1 MAGAKRRGKKKKNT
15 TFLQQRP
22 PRMSSGYA
30 ACSRPSPT
38 RSTAPLTREKNKRQC
53 GIAALRPP
61 SPAATSE
68 LSIRL
73 RSCIEIARTLGNWAA
88 CLAAASFCNAKTR
101 SISACPFKGPRHW
114 PKPSSARRWVPQSTI
129 ASSLTSPKPHANL
142 LHTLPVPVD
151 QLPSR
156 RKCRPPTSLLKAA
169 TFHHGACLAGDTTCV
184 SLVTRS
190 RSSPRS
196 RSPSSSG
203 GGEP

>member
-30 ACSRPSPT
+30 GCSRPSPT

-68 LSIRL
+68 L
-73 RSCIEIARTLGNWAA
+73 RSCIGIARTLGNWAA

-101 SISACPFKGPRHW
+101 SISACPFKGPRQW
-114 PKPSSARRWVPQSTI
+114 PKPSRSRHAAGCRRARSLPHSHPQSPTPTCCTRFPCQWI
-129 ASSLTSPKPHANL
+129 NCRHGGNAS
-142 LHTLPVPVD
+142 
-151 QLPSR
+151 
-156 RKCRPPTSLLKAA
+156 RPPRCSRLPCFTM
-169 TFHHGACLAGDTTCV
+169 G
-184 SLVTRS
+184 LV
-190 RSSPRS
+190 
-196 RSPSSSG
+196 
-203 GGEP
+203 